1 MAVVSMKCG
10 LLPLT
15 RTTMRFFGHLGF
27 HDYFGPALDLA
38 ERQSIVARLGPLTGG
53 AKLPQAFNSMCHL
66 EGACRAQVDAMAA
79 RTELSMP
86 GEDILQKTA
95 HLYQPGTRRPYGVL
109 EWHALLRLLE
119 AEQKNDG
126 FPPYWS

>member
-1 MAVVSMKCG
+1 MAVASMKCG
-10 LLPLT
+10 LLPMM
-15 RTTMRFFGHLGF
+15 RATMRFFGHLGF

-86 GEDILQKTA
+86 GEDMLQKTA
-95 HLYQPGTRRPYGVL
+95 PLYQPGTRRPYGVL
-109 EWHALLRLLE
+109 E
-119 AEQKNDG
+119 
-126 FPPYWS
+126 